1 LSRPDRF
8 DRVQAARRIDWRFL
22 LPEPDLGDVVCV
34 GTPEPEL
41 LESLRLLSAS
51 VTVAVDGERRG
62 AYDVAVL
69 RNPSTMEIET
79 AAQLLRPGG
88 WVYIERSKA
97 GPRVGRYVALLERH
111 VRFEDV
117 GAYWH
122 WPDFDSCEAI
132 APLRDRAAVRYLLQR
147 ARREG
152 AALKAN
158 VGLVILLLGAF
169 AAVVP
174 DASVIGR
181 RPADSGQA
189 D

>member
-1 LSRPDRF
+1 MSRPDRF
-8 DRVQAARRIDWRFL
+8 ARLQAARRIDWRFL

-34 GTPEPEL
+34 CTPESEL

-51 VTVAVDGERRG
+51 VTVTGGGERQG

-88 WVYIERSKA
+88 WAYIESSKD
-97 GPRVGRYVALLERH
+97 GPRVGRYVAVLERH

-117 GAYWH
+117 DAYWH

-132 APLRDRAAVRYLLQR
+132 VSLRDRAAVRYLLQR

-158 VGLVILLLGAF
+158 IGLVILLLGAF
-169 AAVVP
+169 SAVVP

-181 RPADSGQA
+181 RPADSGPA
-189 D
+189 G